1 MPLFHQGLFCNFV
14 LHTLFANIT
23 ANAALTCKQHARSL
37 FWGAD
42 GQTPCWGIDL
52 YCSNQNSKS
61 YILLYTRTLVWR
73 WPILQYVSTV
83 SAPGLMFRFSFS
95 MGYYFMQGTS
105 PTTLV
110 ERDSVTRFSILSSVK
125 KVYLGSMWKVKTI
138 PRNCSFSR
146 SLFSHYMWS
155 PSTVECVLSKNSGQ
169 KYCDTVPLII

>member
-1 MPLFHQGLFCNFV
+1 MLVVYCCLFFV
-14 LHTLFANIT
+14 KKKCLYFIRVCFAILCCIHYLQISPQMQLSHVNNMRDRYFEELMDKHLVGESIST
-23 ANAALTCKQHARSL
+23 AVIKTQSLT
-37 FWGAD
+37 
-42 GQTPCWGIDL
+42 
-52 YCSNQNSKS
+52 YC
-61 YILLYTRTLVWR
+61 YMYTRTLVWR

-125 KVYLGSMWKVKTI
+125 KVYLGSIWKVKTI
-138 PRNCSFSR
+138 PRNCSCSR

-155 PSTVECVLSKNSGQ
+155 
-169 KYCDTVPLII
+169 